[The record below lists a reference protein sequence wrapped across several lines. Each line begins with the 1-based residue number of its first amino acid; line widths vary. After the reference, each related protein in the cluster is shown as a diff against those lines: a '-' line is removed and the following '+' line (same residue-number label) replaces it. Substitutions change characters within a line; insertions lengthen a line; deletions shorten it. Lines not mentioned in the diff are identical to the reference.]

1 MRRTVWV
8 MAGLGAML
16 MVATACG
23 DSSGAGGGGY
33 GGGMYGGGGPTST
46 VSVPATASIGT
57 ADTDL
62 GAVLVDA
69 DGFTLYLFQQ
79 DTGSAST
86 CTGDCATTW
95 PPVLTDGAT
104 VADGVPGA
112 LETTTRDDGTLQV
125 TYEGHP
131 LYRYSGDAAPGD
143 TNGQG
148 IGGVWFAATPE
159 GTPAAGGGPGE
170 TPSRGGYG

>member
-1 MRRTVWV
+1 MRRTIGVIS
-8 MAGLGAML
+8 GLAAML
-16 MVATACG
+16 LVATACG

-33 GGGMYGGGGPTST
+33 GGGMYGGGST
-46 VSVPATASIGT
+46 PSASVPTTASIGT
-57 ADTDL
+57 ATSDL
-62 GAVLVDA
+62 GTVLVDA
-69 DGFTLYLFQQ
+69 GGFTLYLFAQ
-79 DTGSAST
+79 DTGRDST
-86 CTGDCATTW
+86 CTGDCVTTW

-104 VADGVPGA
+104 GAEGVPGA
-112 LETTTRDDGTLQV
+112 VETTTRADGTLQV